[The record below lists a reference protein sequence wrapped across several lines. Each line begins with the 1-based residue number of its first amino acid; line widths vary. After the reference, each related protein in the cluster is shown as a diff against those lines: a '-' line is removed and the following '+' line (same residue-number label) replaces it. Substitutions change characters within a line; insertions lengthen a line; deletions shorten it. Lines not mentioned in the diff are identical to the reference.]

1 MQIFFLVKYS
11 VKIDDVNVLAPMT
24 LADVPIN
31 VAALFH
37 LSGAV
42 WTLNPRLFAALELRV
57 SLQVPRVHI
66 ALQASRTSMSLHVVL
81 RVSTSASPR
90 R

>member
-1 MQIFFLVKYS
+1 
-11 VKIDDVNVLAPMT
+11 MT
-24 LADVPIN
+24 LADVSVN

-66 ALQASRTSMSLHVVL
+66 TLEASRTSVPLDVVL
-81 RVSTSASPR
+81 RVSASASPR